1 MNLLIHIDGG
11 SRGNP
16 GPAGAGLVIANEE
29 TGETLYEV
37 GYYLGRMTNNVAEY
51 YGLLRAL
58 DHVESLRPQ
67 SVLFRSDSELMVRQL
82 EGRYRVRNASL
93 RPLYEEAR
101 QRLDRLH
108 DWRIEH
114 IKRASN
120 SRADELAN
128 LAIDAGADVLGPD
141 FAEPHVFENTGD
153 GDQPDNFQADS
164 SPPRGLAAT
173 PAGNQGAPTSQRSA
187 PAPAAP
193 AASVPMWHAW
203 LEEPAGRQCPAPPN
217 AGARVQIGPKAP
229 GQFCMFAAAA
239 ALNECLAQHIGNE
252 PKAGHTQ
259 CPVCAAKIR
268 IEPQ

>member
-16 GPAGAGLVIANEE
+16 GPAGAGLVVANAD
-29 TGETLYEV
+29 TGQTLHEA
-37 GYYLGRMTNNVAEY
+37 GFYLGRMTNNVAEY
-51 YGLLRAL
+51 HGLLRAL
-58 DHVESLRPQ
+58 DHVEPLKPQ
-67 SVLFRSDSELMVRQL
+67 AVFIRSDSELMVRQL

-93 RPLYEEAR
+93 RPLYEQAR
-101 QRLDRLH
+101 KRLGRLH

-114 IKRASN
+114 IKRANN

-153 GDQPDNFQADS
+153 GDHPDGPQAGSTPTSD
-164 SPPRGLAAT
+164 PQAA
-173 PAGNQGAPTSQRSA
+173 PASQRSA
-187 PAPAAP
+187 QPPTSPAAP
-193 AASVPMWHAW
+193 VPMWDAW

-239 ALNECLAQHIGNE
+239 ALNECIAQHTGHE
-252 PKAGHTQ
+252 RKAGQTQ
-259 CPVCAAKIR
+259 CPLCAAKIR
-268 IEPQ
+268 VEPQ